1 MTPMRRSQN
10 WLPYVFNDLFD
21 NDWMIKANS
30 TAPAINVIE
39 SDKDYRVEVAAPG
52 MTKNDFN
59 IKIDENN
66 NLVVSME
73 KKEEKNED
81 KKDGRYLR
89 REFSY
94 SKFQQTMVLPD
105 NVEKD
110 KIEAKVENGVLSI
123 SIPKRTEEEAKM
135 AEKVI
140 EIKGMMCGHCEAH
153 VKKALEALEG
163 VASAEASHEKGT
175 AVVQLSGSVDD
186 AALKMAVEEEG
197 YEVTGIR

>member
-1 MTPMRRSQN
+1 MESWIEVIDRYKVSNLGEVYSTRTNKVLKKHTDRYGY
-10 WLPYVFNDLFD
+10 LYVGVYINGRLKFKKVHRLVAKAFLSNYSDDLQV
-21 NDWMIKANS
+21 NH
-30 TAPAINVIE
+30 
-39 SDKDYRVEVAAPG
+39 
-52 MTKNDFN
+52 
-59 IKIDENN
+59 
-66 NLVVSME
+66 
-73 KKEEKNED
+73 KNED

-140 EIKGMMCGHCEAH
+140 EIK
-153 VKKALEALEG
+153 
-163 VASAEASHEKGT
+163 
-175 AVVQLSGSVDD
+175 
-186 AALKMAVEEEG
+186 
-197 YEVTGIR
+197 

>member
-66 NLVVSME
+66 NLVVDANSLIASSN
-73 KKEEKNED
+73 KPWFC
-81 KKDGRYLR
+81 L
-89 REFSY
+89 
-94 SKFQQTMVLPD
+94 TM
-105 NVEKD
+105 
-110 KIEAKVENGVLSI
+110 
-123 SIPKRTEEEAKM
+123 
-135 AEKVI
+135 
-140 EIKGMMCGHCEAH
+140 
-153 VKKALEALEG
+153 
-163 VASAEASHEKGT
+163 
-175 AVVQLSGSVDD
+175 
-186 AALKMAVEEEG
+186 
-197 YEVTGIR
+197 

>member
-66 NLVVSME
+66 NLVWGIMLENSRFCRIYGE
-73 KKEEKNED
+73 KRRKE
-81 KKDGRYLR
+81 
-89 REFSY
+89 
-94 SKFQQTMVLPD
+94 
-105 NVEKD
+105 
-110 KIEAKVENGVLSI
+110 
-123 SIPKRTEEEAKM
+123 
-135 AEKVI
+135 
-140 EIKGMMCGHCEAH
+140 
-153 VKKALEALEG
+153 
-163 VASAEASHEKGT
+163 
-175 AVVQLSGSVDD
+175 
-186 AALKMAVEEEG
+186 
-197 YEVTGIR
+197 

>member
-21 NDWMIKANS
+21 NDWMVKANS

-39 SDKDYRVEVAAPG
+39 SDSNYKVEVAAPG
-52 MTKNDFN
+52 MTKDDFN

-73 KKEEKNED
+73 KKNERKEENRNN
-81 KKDGRYLR
+81 RYLR

-94 SKFQQTMVLPD
+94 SKFEQTMLLPD

-110 KIEAKVENGVLSI
+110 KIEAKVDNGVLMI
-123 SIPKRTEEEAKM
+123 TIPKMKEEEMKK
-135 AEKVI
+135 AEKII
-140 EIKGMMCGHCEAH
+140 EIKWYRLNW
-153 VKKALEALEG
+153 V
-163 VASAEASHEKGT
+163 
-175 AVVQLSGSVDD
+175 
-186 AALKMAVEEEG
+186 
-197 YEVTGIR
+197 

>member
-1 MTPMRRSQN
+1 MTPMMRRSQN

-21 NDWMIKANS
+21 NDWMIKANA

-39 SDKDYRVEVAAPG
+39 SDKDYQIEVAAPG
-52 MTKNDFN
+52 MTKEDFN

-73 KKEEKNED
+73 KKEDKKEN

-105 NVEKD
+105 DVEKD
-110 KIEAKVENGVLSI
+110 RIEAKVENGVLDI
-123 SIPKRTEEEAKM
+123 CIPKRTAEEAQK
-135 AEKVI
+135 AEKTI
-140 EIKGMMCGHCEAH
+140 EIK
-153 VKKALEALEG
+153 
-163 VASAEASHEKGT
+163 
-175 AVVQLSGSVDD
+175 
-186 AALKMAVEEEG
+186 
-197 YEVTGIR
+197 

>member
-1 MTPMRRSQN
+1 MQKTSRHAT
-10 WLPYVFNDLFD
+10 FF
-21 NDWMIKANS
+21 
-30 TAPAINVIE
+30 
-39 SDKDYRVEVAAPG
+39 
-52 MTKNDFN
+52 
-59 IKIDENN
+59 
-66 NLVVSME
+66 VSME

-140 EIKGMMCGHCEAH
+140 EIK
-153 VKKALEALEG
+153 
-163 VASAEASHEKGT
+163 
-175 AVVQLSGSVDD
+175 
-186 AALKMAVEEEG
+186 
-197 YEVTGIR
+197 

>member
-39 SDKDYRVEVAAPG
+39 SEKDYRVEVAAPG
-52 MTKNDFN
+52 MTKDDFN
-59 IKIDENN
+59 IRIDEND

-73 KKEEKNED
+73 KKEEHKDED
-81 KKDGRYLR
+81 KKGRYLR

-94 SKFQQTMVLPD
+94 SRFQQVMILPE

-110 KIEAKVENGVLSI
+110 KIDAKVQNGVLTI
-123 SIPKRTEEEAKM
+123 DIPKKQEAVEAK
-135 AEKVI
+135 KVK
-140 EIKGMMCGHCEAH
+140 EIA
-153 VKKALEALEG
+153 VK
-163 VASAEASHEKGT
+163 
-175 AVVQLSGSVDD
+175 
-186 AALKMAVEEEG
+186 
-197 YEVTGIR
+197 